1 MKIKMPRKF
10 DLKSSLKICIQ
21 LDKTKDD
28 KEYLFDYSSIRS
40 VEPFALLLISSKI
53 REFQAKHKDARI
65 LVRGCKDMPYAFT
78 MGYFK
83 SIGEKFG
90 NEPESYT
97 EDIYFPMEEFNI
109 DDLKKKAKEQYENNL
124 ENCISSEIT
133 QPIVD
138 LLKITNTKISSGL
151 EELFKE
157 SIHNSIEH
165 SNSETFWVCA
175 LYWKERECF
184 EVAILDKGIGIES
197 SLHNNKKIKINNNKD
212 SLKIALQPG
221 GTGMVKKLFKKN
233 TRDARGIGL
242 YINSSVFGV
251 LGDYVICSD
260 NMCLIRKDNFYSF
273 EKTSFSGTI
282 TRMRIDTTKLEEL
295 LKTKAIVEDEANVA
309 QENVSKLKELT
320 VESFSNIVNNEL
332 IEEDIFTMMGEE
344 NE

>member
-1 MKIKMPRKF
+1 MPRKF

-53 REFQAKHKDARI
+53 REFQRKHNDSRI
-65 LVRGCKDMPYAFT
+65 LVKGCKDMPYAFT

-83 SIGEKFG
+83 SIGEKFS
-90 NEPESYT
+90 NEPESDAD
-97 EDIYFPMEEFNI
+97 DICFPMEEFNI
-109 DDLKKKAKEQYENNL
+109 VELKKKAKEQFDNNMD
-124 ENCISSEIT
+124 NCIKSSIT
-133 QPIVD
+133 EPIVD
-138 LLKITNTKISSGL
+138 LLKMPNTKIFSGL
-151 EELFKE
+151 EDLIQEA
-157 SIHNSIEH
+157 INNSIEH

-184 EVAILDKGIGIES
+184 EIAILDEGIGIEK
-197 SLHNNKKIKINNNKD
+197 SLNNNKKIKINNNKD

-221 GTGMVKKLFKKN
+221 GTGMVKKLFKKS
-233 TRDARGIGL
+233 TRDARGVGL
-242 YINSSVFGV
+242 YINSNVFGI

-273 EKTSFSGTI
+273 EKTAFNGTI
-282 TRMRIDTTKLEEL
+282 TRMRIDTSKIDSL

-309 QENVSKLKELT
+309 QAKVSKLKEINIDSLSNT
-320 VESFSNIVNNEL
+320 VTNQLV
-332 IEEDIFTMMGEE
+332 EEDIFAIMGEDTE
-344 NE
+344 E